1 MTELPLLVQRKYE
14 DRDTDTEPSQVISG
28 MWTSNHGGKS
38 SSPVIMQKKRPHW
51 HRHRSSL
58 PKSPNWYF
66 IQTGV
71 FQVGWAMIYLRGCE
85 RLFLGSLIKQSYH
98 TPLQP
103 SLQQQSDS
111 LQWSD
116 IHNQDIIPQML
127 TESSEA
133 GPLRKPCALCLW
145 KSWGNT

>member
-71 FQVGWAMIYLRGCE
+71 FQVGWAMIYLCGCE
-85 RLFLGSLIKQSYH
+85 KVVLGVSHKAIISYPASTLPPTAIWFFMVVRH
-98 TPLQP
+98 TQP
-103 SLQQQSDS
+103 RHNPSDV
-111 LQWSD
+111 
-116 IHNQDIIPQML
+116 NRIIRGGSP
-127 TESSEA
+127 
-133 GPLRKPCALCLW
+133 
-145 KSWGNT
+145 